1 MATDAEVQGLRET
14 VDHLQEQLHES
25 AAAQAQLMAE
35 DRGWQRLTAD
45 HKGTM
50 TQTQRRDLSLQCRAM
65 NAVNPLVKRG
75 VTVRAGY
82 VWGQGLGL
90 SMEDESLNDIVQSF
104 LDDDEVRGI
113 LTGHQAHLDLETRI
127 AVDGNVFIALF
138 TDPMTGRVRPR
149 VLDFHEVED
158 RFTNPQ
164 DKNEPWF
171 YKRTYSVVDRPGATA
186 REVTVWHPDL
196 RYRPQ
201 VRRRHMDDKRTQEI
215 LWDAPVLHVHD
226 NGDPGDGWGVPDVF
240 AALPW
245 ARAYTSFLTDWA
257 NLTKALSRIAWRL
270 SGDRK
275 SSAGQMRAAL
285 EATQH
290 GVAGGSMAVTGGGT
304 LEAVPKTG
312 ATIDAESG
320 RPMAALVASALGV
333 PVTTLLADPG
343 QTGAR
348 AVAETLDKPT
358 ILEMNGRREL
368 WREAF
373 RAILNHVIDQAALAP
388 LSDSDLRGR
397 AVRDGDRL
405 TVDLG
410 AGYDRAI
417 DFDWPSLE
425 DDATTDVVRA
435 VVEATSTGLV
445 PDDTA
450 MRLLLRALKV
460 RDVDR
465 IIEEWTDEHGRFL
478 DPADPDGPAAGMR
491 ADTGQEGQ
499 EDYQ

>member
-1 MATDAEVQGLRET
+1 MVTDAEAQGLRET
-14 VDHLQEQLHES
+14 VQLLQEQVMES

-35 DRGWQRLTAD
+35 DRGWQRLTTD
-45 HKGTM
+45 HTSDMTM
-50 TQTQRRDLSLQCRAM
+50 DGRRRLSLQCRAM
-65 NAVNPLVKRG
+65 NAVNPLIKRG

-82 VWGQGLGL
+82 VWGQGVGISL
-90 SMEDESLNDIVQSF
+90 EDETLNTIVQGF

-113 LTGHQAHLDLETRI
+113 LTGHQAHIDLETRI
-127 AVDGNVFIALF
+127 AVDGNLFVALF

-149 VLDFHEVED
+149 ILDFHEIQE
-158 RFTNPQ
+158 RFTSPE
-164 DKNEPWF
+164 DKNVPWF
-171 YKRTYSVVDRPGATA
+171 YKRSYTIQDAPGSPT
-186 REVTVWHPDL
+186 REVTVWHPDI

-201 VRRRHMDDKRTQEI
+201 VRRRHMDEKRTEEI

-226 NGDPGDGWGVPDVF
+226 NGDPGDGFGVPDTF

-245 ARAYTSFLTDWA
+245 AKAYTSFLGDWA

-270 SGDRK
+270 SGDKK
-275 SSAGQMRAAL
+275 SSSTQMRSAL

-290 GVAGGSMAVTGGGT
+290 GAAGGSMAMTGGGT

-320 RPMAALVASALGV
+320 RPMASLVASALGV

-368 WREAF
+368 WREAL
-373 RAILNHVIDQAALAP
+373 RVVLNYVIDQAALAP
-388 LSDSDLRGR
+388 ANEHGVRGR
-397 AVRDGDRL
+397 PVRDGDRL

-410 AGYDRAI
+410 PGHDRAL

-435 VVEATSTGLV
+435 IVESYSTGII

-465 IIEEWTDEHGRFL
+465 IIEEWTDEQGVYQS
-478 DPADPDGPAAGMR
+478 PADPNGPAAQAALDRGE
-491 ADTGQEGQ
+491 TPGG
-499 EDYQ
+499 DYQ